1 MHIHTD
7 VFQEYSW
14 NIVLC
19 DCFFFQTLGQRTK
32 SDQLKAKRKAALK
45 ARLDK
50 VKQRNRAKGEIVEEE
65 GDREHQEEEEDA
77 RMKEESESARRRQKE
92 EDEKRLAERLS
103 KTAPA
108 RPWDIGKG
116 RVPFFIFLFFL
127 GRLCRFLDAEGSSKV
142 LDSKYIKA
150 MFPLDF
156 SFSCHVEIYRDWL
169 LRNSTVRSHLDLYSA
184 AFAKFFYSVV
194 AVGLQQGAVPVA
206 LSR

>member
-1 MHIHTD
+1 MHIDTD

-19 DCFFFQTLGQRTK
+19 DRFFFQTLGQRTK

-65 GDREHQEEEEDA
+65 GDKDHQEEEEDA

-103 KTAPA
+103 RTAPA

-116 RVPFFIFLFFL
+116 RVPFFIFLFFF
-127 GRLCRFLDAEGSSKV
+127 RAFV
-142 LDSKYIKA
+142 
-150 MFPLDF
+150 
-156 SFSCHVEIYRDWL
+156 SFS
-169 LRNSTVRSHLDLYSA
+169 
-184 AFAKFFYSVV
+184 
-194 AVGLQQGAVPVA
+194 
-206 LSR
+206 